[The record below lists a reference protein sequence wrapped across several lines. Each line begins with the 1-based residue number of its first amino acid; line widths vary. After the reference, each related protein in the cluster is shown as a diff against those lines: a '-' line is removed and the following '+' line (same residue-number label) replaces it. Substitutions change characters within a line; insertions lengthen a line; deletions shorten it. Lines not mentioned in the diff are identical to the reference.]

1 MSEHDHSQ
9 LGAYALGALEPDEV
23 REVEEHLAGCAACRR
38 ELVELEE
45 LKEFLGEVPPEAFL
59 DGPPPDGDLLLQ
71 RTLREVTAAETAS
84 RVVAAAPA
92 AEAGGSVAS
101 RKGRPWLLVAAAVV
115 LIAGA
120 LGGGVLIGRDSVDDP
135 YVATTT
141 PPTGSRQATATDAVT
156 KVTMAATVEPR
167 PGGSWVTVNLSNLKA
182 GAECEMLV
190 TDKAGKTYVAGSWV
204 VPVKAA
210 REGAR
215 YGGGVLVPADQVTS
229 VQIKTV
235 QGEHIVTTPV

>member
-23 REVEEHLAGCAACRR
+23 REVDEHLAGCATCRR
-38 ELVELEE
+38 ELAELEE

-59 DGPPPDGDLLLQ
+59 DGPPEGGDLLLQ
-71 RTLREVTAAETAS
+71 RTLREVATAE
-84 RVVAAAPA
+84 AAAPA
-92 AEAGGSVAS
+92 DPAAGAGDSGGSVGS
-101 RKGRPWLLVAAAVV
+101 RKRRPWLLVAAAVV

-120 LGGGVLIGRDSVDDP
+120 LGGGVLIGRASVDDP
-135 YVATTT
+135 YVAST
-141 PPTGSRQATATDAVT
+141 PPAGSRQATATDAVT

-204 VPVKAA
+204 VPEKAA

-215 YGGGVLVPADQVTS
+215 YGGGVLVPADQVKS
-229 VQIKTV
+229 VQLKTV